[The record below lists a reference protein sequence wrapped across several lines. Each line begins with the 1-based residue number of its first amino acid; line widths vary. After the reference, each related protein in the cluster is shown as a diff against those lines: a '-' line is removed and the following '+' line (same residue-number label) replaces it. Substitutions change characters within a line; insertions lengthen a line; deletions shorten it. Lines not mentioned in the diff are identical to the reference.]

1 MSNSHTS
8 FRTLGAKKDRS
19 PQLRAAFGLDDL
31 MDEFKAADFGVAV
44 VEAELFR
51 QLLMLK

>member
-8 FRTLGAKKDRS
+8 FRTFGAEKDRS

-31 MDEFKAADFGVAV
+31 LDEFTPADFGMAV

-51 QLLMLK
+51 HLLMLK